1 MRDLTT
7 STGEPHTTAK
17 KPAPSPDSIWQ
28 YALSSTMPASS
39 SDCLILRDEQGRVA
53 QQLDDMQKGNKRR
66 CIDCW
71 AGVAAGKQATLP
83 LT

>member
-17 KPAPSPDSIWQ
+17 KPAPSPDSMWQ

-39 SDCLILRDEQGRVA
+39 SDCLIWRDEQGRVA
-53 QQLDDMQKGNKRR
+53 QQLDDMQKG
-66 CIDCW
+66 
-71 AGVAAGKQATLP
+71 
-83 LT
+83 